1 MFLINVLG
9 FLFGF
14 ILYLSVGKMHRTHFS
29 DLHKHE
35 TLEILVRPGLW
46 MVIRVPLCLS
56 SSLVRVCAGWVCIGA
71 GMKLNESEVRF
82 WTSPIH

>member
-1 MFLINVLG
+1 MCWFFCLVLFYTCQRWERCTEHISLISINM
-9 FLFGF
+9 
-14 ILYLSVGKMHRTHFS
+14 K
-29 DLHKHE
+29 

-46 MVIRVPLCLS
+46 MVIRAPLCLS

-71 GMKLNESEVRF
+71 GMKLNESEVRI